1 MIAADVR
8 RRAGARRRRLPSL
21 TVTGWVGTSMA
32 AIAVFLA
39 IFGPFFAPHA
49 PDAIFGTAFAHPDR
63 HHLFGL
69 DFVGRDVLSRFL
81 WGGRTAALIA
91 LVGTA
96 TGYSVG
102 VALGLLS
109 AYRRGWVDE
118 LVGRVTDLVLAFP
131 ALIMALL
138 LLAAFGSSV
147 ALVTT
152 AIAITTAPGAVRIAR
167 AAALE
172 IVDLP
177 YIEAARARGESFF
190 HVTVREMLP
199 NIRRPL
205 LVDYGLRLTAGILL
219 VAALSFLGLGLK
231 PPAADWGLMIGE
243 NRVALTVQPWPVVV
257 PVIAI
262 SLITIGINLAL
273 DGSRRRTAVLQSEE
287 AAEAT
292 NVV

>member
-1 MIAADVR
+1 M
-8 RRAGARRRRLPSL
+8 G
-21 TVTGWVGTSMA
+21 GWVGVTMA
-32 AIAVFLA
+32 TLA
-39 IFGPFFAPHA
+39 LFVALFGPFFAPYA

-63 HHLFGL
+63 HHVLGL
-69 DFVGRDVLSRFL
+69 DFVGRDVLSRLL

-91 LVGTA
+91 LIGTA

-102 VALGLLS
+102 VVLGMLS

-118 LVGRVTDLVLAFP
+118 VLGRVTDLVLAFP

-138 LLAAFGSSV
+138 LLAAFGTSV
-147 ALVTT
+147 VLVGI

-177 YIEAARARGESFF
+177 YIESARARGESFF
-190 HVTVREMLP
+190 HVTIREMLP

-243 NRVALTVQPWPVVV
+243 NRVALTVQPWPVIA

-262 SLITIGINLAL
+262 SLITIGINLGL
-273 DGSRRRTAVLQSEE
+273 DGSRRRSTVLQSEE
-287 AAEAT
+287 AAE
-292 NVV
+292 VGHSV